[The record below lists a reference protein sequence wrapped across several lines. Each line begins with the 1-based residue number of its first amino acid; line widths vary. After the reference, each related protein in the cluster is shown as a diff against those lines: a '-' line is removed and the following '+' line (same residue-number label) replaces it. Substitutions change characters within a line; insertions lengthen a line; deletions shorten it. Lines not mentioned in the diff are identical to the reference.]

1 MVEVFD
7 GKGGPI
13 PGRLLNEWSGWCCF
27 LMGAVAADCGDDFA
41 SHDEAVDDE
50 AGGNAGG
57 EAE

>member
-7 GKGGPI
+7 RNGRPI
-13 PGRLLNEWSGWCCF
+13 PVRLLNGRSGRSCF
-27 LMGAVAADCGDDFA
+27 LMGAVAANCGDDFA
-41 SHDEAVDDE
+41 THDEAVDDE